1 MFGKTGRIA
10 SEETMLQLIRSKCI
24 PALLYGLEAC
34 PMNMSD
40 LKSLDFAVDHLFMK
54 LFKTDNDEIDS
65 VKNWFW
71 VAQCYAR

>member
-65 VKNWFW
+65 VKNWF
-71 VAQCYAR
+71 